1 MNSVI
6 SNKMRDQGKFISDL
20 QKLKNQ
26 GENSFTCWAFSCA
39 TMLRTSCVIFL
50 RHCYEKGLI
59 DDKRKEEL
67 VKYIREEWVHV
78 ELRNLL
84 MMVLVPKPLHE
95 DGPRQ
100 AAYLRATVSRV
111 RLNYNFSLPIHL

>member
-1 MNSVI
+1 
-6 SNKMRDQGKFISDL
+6 
-20 QKLKNQ
+20 
-26 GENSFTCWAFSCA
+26 
-39 TMLRTSCVIFL
+39 MLRTSCVIFL

-59 DDKRKEEL
+59 DEERKEEL
-67 VKYIREEWVHV
+67 VEYITQEEVHV

-111 RLNYNFSLPIHL
+111 RLNYHFSLLIIL

>member
-1 MNSVI
+1 
-6 SNKMRDQGKFISDL
+6 
-20 QKLKNQ
+20 
-26 GENSFTCWAFSCA
+26 
-39 TMLRTSCVIFL
+39 MLRTSCVIFI
-50 RHCYEKGLI
+50 RTCYDQGLI
-59 DDKRKEEL
+59 DENKKVRL
-67 VKYIREEWVHV
+67 VDNIMLEKVHV

-111 RLNYNFSLPIHL
+111 RFNQNHDLLIIFLDCQSNSDAVKGTRLLAPDLGDDLL